1 MDQIFTIL
9 GSMGIGGLILTFG
22 LKWLGFIG
30 KKYENAAANMRGD
43 VRAIEAQETL
53 NQNLAET
60 ITRMQDQINRL
71 QEQISNERKHTDE
84 WRDRYYALVAEKATT
99 RRTD

>member
-9 GSMGIGGLILTFG
+9 GSMGIGGLILTIG

-60 ITRMQDQINRL
+60 ITRMQEQINRL
-71 QEQISNERKHTDE
+71 HEQLANERKHTDE
-84 WRDRYYALVAEKATT
+84 WRDRYYGLVAEKASPG
-99 RRTD
+99 RTN